1 MSAIYHMIDQ
11 KNYMTTVVFIDKF
24 GEVIAN
30 HNFLHLI
37 SPKRSKPKEGEPL
50 VKRPGEDEEIAK
62 YEE

>member
-1 MSAIYHMIDQ
+1 M
-11 KNYMTTVVFIDKF
+11 FIDKF

-37 SPKRSKPKEGEPL
+37 PPKRSKLKEGEQL
-50 VKRPGEDEEIAK
+50 VKRPGEDEEITK